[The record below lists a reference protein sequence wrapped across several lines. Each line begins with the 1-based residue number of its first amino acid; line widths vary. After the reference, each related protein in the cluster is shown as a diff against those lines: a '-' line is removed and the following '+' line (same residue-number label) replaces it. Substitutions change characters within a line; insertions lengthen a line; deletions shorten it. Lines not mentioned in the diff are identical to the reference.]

1 MLAGL
6 AQPSGDGDLP
16 GPDPTEVHE
25 RSVAIVRR
33 MDAGDIEAV
42 GALLSELAGP
52 EEFAAQVVSL
62 ASLARLLLDQVPQTG
77 PENDQAR
84 GVMLDEL
91 ARALIAAEGPER

>member
-1 MLAGL
+1 MLAGM
-6 AQPSGDGDLP
+6 AQPPGDGDLP

-62 ASLARLLLDQVPQTG
+62 ASLARLLLDQSPATA
-77 PENDQAR
+77 PENDEARQA
-84 GVMLDEL
+84 VLAEL
-91 ARALIAAEGPER
+91 ARVLVAAEGG